1 MSELKVKNIISNN
14 PNAIPIILKDGSTS
28 RTVNLFTN
36 EVFWCPD
43 DLMTKSLII
52 YQRKNIIELSNE
64 PKPNGLNYYE
74 AYPQSYLDSLVVN
87 HTTLME
93 EAEKLVNSYQNEVE
107 RQYKKWSDEDIQWLQ
122 LNYHIHGAAYCANH
136 MQRSVKSVE
145 KKIEALKT
153 KDDKD

>member
-1 MSELKVKNIISNN
+1 MSELKVKSIVINN
-14 PNAIPIILKDGSTS
+14 PNAIPIILKDGTVS
-28 RTVNLFTN
+28 RTVKLLSG

-43 DLMTKSLII
+43 DSMTKSLII

-93 EAEKLVNSYQNEVE
+93 EAAKLVTSYQNDSD
-107 RQYKKWSDEDIQWLQ
+107 RKYKKWSNEDIEWLQ
-122 LNYHIHGAAYCANH
+122 KNYHIHGAAYCAEH
-136 MQRSVKSVE
+136 MDRSIKSVE
-145 KKIEALKT
+145 KKIESLKV
-153 KDDKD
+153 KNGQD